1 MKSLFAFG
9 VNHHNTP
16 VTVRERVV
24 FNAEKLEEGLRD
36 ISKQAAVPEVAIV
49 STCNRTEVYC
59 GGGDPENAITWL
71 SKFHNLDS
79 KLIKPYIYLLAGDR
93 AVSHAFRVASGLD
106 SMIVGEPQILGQIKQ
121 AVKSAE
127 VAGTMGTILHKL
139 FQKTFSVAKRVRSET
154 DIGAH
159 SISMASIAVGLGE
172 RIFPNIWER
181 KVLCLGAGEMVDLFA
196 ARFFAGGLRNIT
208 FANRSLERAQEL
220 AIKFGGK
227 YISLNDVPGVIND
240 CDIVFCCTASPIP
253 ILGKGTI
260 ERAIKA
266 RRHEPM
272 ILFDLG
278 VPRDIEPEIKDMDD
292 VFLYTLDDLGAV
304 AKEGIEL
311 RRAAVDKAETII
323 TSGVDEFMGWLS
335 SRSNLPII
343 LTLQEQ
349 MEHYRSIEVDRA
361 LKLLKKGEKPSE
373 VVEHI
378 SRALVNKIMH
388 GPISALNEVSLA
400 DRDEI
405 VRALGLMAKKRD

>member
-1 MKSLFAFG
+1 
-9 VNHHNTP
+9 
-16 VTVRERVV
+16 
-24 FNAEKLEEGLRD
+24 
-36 ISKQAAVPEVAIV
+36 
-49 STCNRTEVYC
+49 
-59 GGGDPENAITWL
+59 
-71 SKFHNLDS
+71 
-79 KLIKPYIYLLAGDR
+79 
-93 AVSHAFRVASGLD
+93 
-106 SMIVGEPQILGQIKQ
+106 
-121 AVKSAE
+121 
-127 VAGTMGTILHKL
+127 
-139 FQKTFSVAKRVRSET
+139 
-154 DIGAH
+154 
-159 SISMASIAVGLGE
+159 
-172 RIFPNIWER
+172 
-181 KVLCLGAGEMVDLFA
+181 
-196 ARFFAGGLRNIT
+196 
-208 FANRSLERAQEL
+208 
-220 AIKFGGK
+220 
-227 YISLNDVPGVIND
+227 
-240 CDIVFCCTASPIP
+240 
-253 ILGKGTI
+253 
-260 ERAIKA
+260 
-266 RRHEPM
+266 M

-278 VPRDIEPEIKDMDD
+278 VPRDIEPEINDMDD